1 MKREELLDAAIAATR
16 DEKLDEGTVEAA
28 GARVWNRLTEE
39 LDASPSGAV
48 AAAEEAH
55 RIQGCAGFR
64 ALVPAYLA
72 GALAE
77 PKRLLLEDH
86 SRECL
91 GCRKALA
98 AARRGEGGS
107 VRGRAELPAPTRGA
121 WRWAI
126 AATLAAAALAGGL
139 LVWRSGWAPLGASVS
154 AQVRSIQGELVLVT
168 AEHLRPAVAGER
180 LERAQAVR
188 TAKDSGAILALP
200 DGTRVELAERSEL
213 SLDRRWDGTVL
224 RLARGSV
231 IVEAAEQRSGHLYVE
246 TGDCLVSV
254 VGTVFSVNH
263 GAKGSRVSVLAGE
276 VQVAQGAQHAVLRPG
291 DQLTTNPRLA
301 MIPLEREISWS
312 RDAAR
317 YRERLAALKSLGHEL
332 DRTLAVANRNSTRL
346 LDLAPAGTGIYV
358 ALPNLSQSL
367 ADAWQIVEQRVAENE
382 ALAAWWQERFGDGN
396 AQQEIAEALGEI
408 RRFGAELGP
417 EIVVAVDLGT
427 GAGAEAPV
435 FLAEVNDPAR
445 LSTLLDEEIARLN
458 ASAEEGGRVRRITD
472 PSAESEPGP
481 HELLVWLAGDLL
493 LASPS
498 AARLATLQG
507 EIDGGGNP
515 FVSTPFHARLAE
527 VYGEGTS
534 WLVGVDVAS
543 LLAHQR
549 AGGAGNAEAAT
560 LDRLG
565 LSEVDHLILESHGNG
580 DETQNRA
587 VVTFSDDR
595 RGLASWLAEPAPV
608 GALEYVSPDAH
619 LAVGGLL
626 KEPSTMLDDLL
637 ALVSS
642 DDARALAHLAEL
654 EATYGLS
661 LREDIAATLGGDF
674 AFAFDG
680 PWLPEPAWKL
690 VLEVADEG
698 RLQGTLA
705 TLVEAWNRD
714 AAAEGR
720 PLLAWRQEA
729 LDGQVVRT
737 LTTGDGRE
745 LVHLLFH
752 DGYLLVGPS
761 RALLL
766 EAVATRAAGVTLPAS
781 QRFVDLLPEDG
792 EIHFSGVA
800 YQNLGDSVGAL
811 GSLLEQR
818 APGAPGMPNEGAV
831 SRLEGL
837 LGDTGPSLAV
847 AYGSPRR
854 VTVVT
859 RGGQGVLGFSLERL
873 LALSEG
879 AAGRGPAATP
889 AAARAGVETPAGPR
903 A

>member
-1 MKREELLDAAIAATR
+1 MNREELLDAAIAATR

-28 GARVWNRLTEE
+28 GARVWTRLTEE
-39 LDASPSGAV
+39 AAVSPSGAP
-48 AAAEEAH
+48 APAEEAH
-55 RIQGCAGFR
+55 RIHGCEGFR
-64 ALVPAYLA
+64 ALMPAYLA

-98 AARRGEGGS
+98 AARRGDS
-107 VRGRAELPAPTRGA
+107 GRERWRADAPAPARA
-121 WRWAI
+121 SWRWAI
-126 AATLAAAALAGGL
+126 AATLAAAALFGGL
-139 LVWRSGWAPLGASVS
+139 LVWRSGWTPLGTSVS

-168 AEHLRPAVAGER
+168 PEHLRPAVAGER

-301 MIPLEREISWS
+301 MVPLEREISWS

-332 DRTLAVANRNSTRL
+332 DQTLAAANRNSTRL

-382 ALAAWWQERFGDGN
+382 ALAEWWQERFGDGN
-396 AQQEIAEALGEI
+396 AQQEISEALAEI

-417 EIVVAVDLGT
+417 EIVVALDLSA

-435 FLAEVNDPAR
+435 FLAEVNDSAR

-458 ASAEEGGRVRRITD
+458 AGSEDGEHVRRIED
-472 PSAESEPGP
+472 PSAESEGNSR
-481 HELLVWLAGDLL
+481 ELLVWLTGDLL

-507 EIDGGGNP
+507 ELAGGGNP
-515 FVSTPFHARLAE
+515 FVATPFHARLAE
-527 VYGEGTS
+527 VYAEGTS
-534 WLVGVDVAS
+534 WLLGVDVES
-543 LLAHQR
+543 LLAHER
-549 AGGAGNAEAAT
+549 AGGGGAAEAAT
-560 LDRLG
+560 LERLG
-565 LSEVDHLILESHGNG
+565 FNDVEHLILESRG
-580 DETQNRA
+580 DGGENQNRA
-587 VVTFSDDR
+587 VVTFADDR

-626 KEPSTMLDDLL
+626 KEPAAMLDDVL
-637 ALVSS
+637 ALVAT
-642 DDARALAHLAEL
+642 DDAAALARLAEL
-654 EATYGLS
+654 EANYGLS
-661 LREDIAATLGGDF
+661 LREDLAATLGGDF

-680 PWLPEPAWKL
+680 PWLPEPSWKL

-705 TLVEAWNRD
+705 TLAEAWNRD

-729 LDGQVVRT
+729 VDGQVVRT
-737 LTTGDGRE
+737 LATADGRE
-745 LVHLLFH
+745 LVHLLFT
-752 DGYLLVGPS
+752 DGYLLIGPS

-781 QRFVDLLPEDG
+781 QRFIDLLPEDG

-800 YQNLGDSVGAL
+800 YQNLGDSIGAL
-811 GSLLEQR
+811 GSLLERGQ
-818 APGAPGMPNEGAV
+818 AGGEAAG
-831 SRLEGL
+831 RLEGL
-837 LGDTGPSLAV
+837 LGDAGPTLAV
-847 AYGSPRR
+847 AYGAPRQ

-859 RGGQGVLGFSLERL
+859 RGGQGLLGFSLERL
-873 LALSEG
+873 LALSGG
-879 AAGRGPAATP
+879 AAGHPAAAP
-889 AAARAGVETPAGPR
+889 AAARLRSETPAGPR